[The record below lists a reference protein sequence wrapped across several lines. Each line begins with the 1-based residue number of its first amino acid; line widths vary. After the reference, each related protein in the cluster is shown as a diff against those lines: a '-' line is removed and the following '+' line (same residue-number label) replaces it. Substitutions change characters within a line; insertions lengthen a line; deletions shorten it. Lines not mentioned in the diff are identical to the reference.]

1 MSKKGAI
8 LFIAL
13 SIIWGI
19 PYLLIKL
26 ALEDLN
32 PAFIVFAR
40 SAPAAI
46 LLLIYSAIRGKLRSN
61 LKFYKTAIGFAF
73 VEMIF
78 PWWFIN
84 LAEQDISSSLAGLL
98 LATVPIFGVLIARFR
113 GDRNAFHQR
122 RIVGMLIG
130 TLGVVILV
138 GLDSITHGISI
149 LAVVIVLLAAFG
161 YALGPVIVNKTLGES
176 DSPTVIGMSLLI
188 VSLAYTPFLPFIAPT
203 EVPSTTS
210 VAAVVTLSIVCTVI
224 AFLLFFALIDE
235 IGPVRVT
242 LITYLNPA
250 VALILGVVF
259 LSEPITIGLAI
270 GFPMVII
277 GSWFASSVNQKY
289 ESVNT

>member
-1 MSKKGAI
+1 
-8 LFIAL
+8 
-13 SIIWGI
+13 
-19 PYLLIKL
+19 
-26 ALEDLN
+26 EDLN

-46 LLLIYSAIRGKLRSN
+46 LLLVYSAIRGKLRSN

-188 VSLAYTPFLPFIAPT
+188 VSLVYTPFLPFIAPT

-210 VAAVVTLSIVCTVI
+210 IAAVVTLSIVCTVI

-289 ESVNT
+289 ESVNA